1 MGTAE
6 DLSLVL
12 GLRTKIWIAVDQTKP
27 DANWPD
33 ITGAQLRAI
42 LRLRLDDLDDISSED
57 MLLD

>member
-1 MGTAE
+1 MVLGH
-6 DLSLVL
+6 LSLVL
-12 GLRTKIWIAVDQTKP
+12 GPRNEIWIAVDQTKP